1 MFQYQS
7 GTVAALLYTVMTAL
21 PGAVAWD
28 EFDVVD
34 NHFRSATEAQWVEF
48 TGCAGTKVAYTFPN
62 GTDVNVPHWDTKRS
76 SKDCSWESPRWDK
89 TQGTRFSAYTDPAVE
104 NPIRIGKYGCQ
115 FRDDN
120 LPWQPMSTR
129 LGNQFSVASTYLMIS
144 LVFSVIFTIS
154 VNALTQVK
162 EDGDPERDMVV
173 PDDAVEAW
181 FFWGRWIVIFTV
193 MTFV

>member
-48 TGCAGTKVAYTFPN
+48 TGCAETKVAYKFPN
-62 GTDVNVPHWDTKRS
+62 DTAFPTPHWDPKKCT
-76 SKDCSWESPRWDK
+76 WESPDWDK
-89 TQGTRFSAYTDPAVE
+89 TQGTRFSDYTDPAVE

-115 FRDDN
+115 YKDDN

-129 LGNQFSVASTYLMIS
+129 AGIYICKPVYM
-144 LVFSVIFTIS
+144 
-154 VNALTQVK
+154 
-162 EDGDPERDMVV
+162 
-173 PDDAVEAW
+173 
-181 FFWGRWIVIFTV
+181 
-193 MTFV
+193 